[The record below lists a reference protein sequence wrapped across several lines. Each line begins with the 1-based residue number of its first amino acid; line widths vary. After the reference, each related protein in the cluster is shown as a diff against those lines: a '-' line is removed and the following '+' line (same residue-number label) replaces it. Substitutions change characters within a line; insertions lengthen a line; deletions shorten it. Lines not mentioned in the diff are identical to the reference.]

1 MNTELTNN
9 AADSYAM
16 LNTSHFSRQ
25 NFIKKKVELNRK
37 KVQDAPYYA
46 WDDKNMLL
54 SLYDKLEQAVKTL
67 NDYERY
73 INDDAFVQ
81 QRIQLLIRRY

>member
-1 MNTELTNN
+1 MDLQ
-9 AADSYAM
+9 D
-16 LNTSHFSRQ
+16 
-25 NFIKKKVELNRK
+25 IKKKVEQNRK

-46 WDDKNMLL
+46 WDDKNRLL
-54 SLYDKLEQAVKTL
+54 SLYDKLEQAVKML

-81 QRIQLLIRRY
+81 QRIQLLIRKY